1 MWRGRYCVYISCCDD
16 DRNVGSEYVDR
27 EDLEDLEVEQSAAQ
41 LLARLPVEMFP
52 HLVGQLE
59 GKAHYYERTPESSL
73 VYLVS
78 VLAGSG
84 HPHSPRPV
92 EVHVSQLV
100 TENKNR
106 SKSNLTRVNKLL
118 PDPLHGVHGESQ
130 AVVDDDVVGGG
141 DGALADVLGDEEE
154 VVPVP
159 LGDGVVQ
166 HGPGGRIVQ
175 LLPHPDRNK
184 RKVTKC

>member
-1 MWRGRYCVYISCCDD
+1 M
-16 DRNVGSEYVDR
+16 
-27 EDLEDLEVEQSAAQ
+27 
-41 LLARLPVEMFP
+41 
-52 HLVGQLE
+52 
-59 GKAHYYERTPESSL
+59 
-73 VYLVS
+73 
-78 VLAGSG
+78 
-84 HPHSPRPV
+84 
-92 EVHVSQLV
+92 SQLV
-100 TENKNR
+100 TENKKI
-106 SKSNLTRVNKLL
+106 SKSNLTRANKLL

-130 AVVDDDVVGGG
+130 AVVDDDIVGGG

-184 RKVTKC
+184 KKVTKC

>member
-1 MWRGRYCVYISCCDD
+1 M
-16 DRNVGSEYVDR
+16 
-27 EDLEDLEVEQSAAQ
+27 
-41 LLARLPVEMFP
+41 
-52 HLVGQLE
+52 
-59 GKAHYYERTPESSL
+59 
-73 VYLVS
+73 S

-100 TENKNR
+100 TENEKI
-106 SKSNLTRVNKLL
+106 SKSNLTRVNNLL

-130 AVVDDDVVGGG
+130 AVGDDDVVGGR